1 MVCTP
6 TASSDFTLGIDEVGC
21 GSIAGPVVA
30 AAVVLHHETVI
41 DGLADSKAV
50 SAVRRATLVPLIT
63 ASAVGYAIAWV
74 WPRTIEAR
82 NILGAT
88 LLAMQRAYT
97 AVTARLDVVPPAI
110 IDGIHCPPVSGACRA
125 VPGADRT
132 EPAVMAASI
141 LAKESRDAWMRRIA
155 TRYPGYDFAR
165 NVGYPT
171 PAHLD
176 ALAQRGACAL
186 HRRNFAPVTRVLSH
200 DTTADRPVHPPPGV

>member
-30 AAVVLHHETVI
+30 AAVVLHHEVVI

-50 SAVRRATLVPLIT
+50 SAARRATLVPLIT
-63 ASAVGYAIAWV
+63 AAAVGYAIAWV

-88 LLAMQRAYT
+88 LLAMQRAYAT
-97 AVTARLDVVPPAI
+97 ATVHLRAVPPAI
-110 IDGIHCPPVSGACRA
+110 VDGIHCPAVRGACRA

-141 LAKESRDAWMRRIA
+141 LAKQSRDAWMHQVA
-155 TRYPGYDFAR
+155 ARYPGYDFAR

-171 PAHLD
+171 PSHL
-176 ALAQRGACAL
+176 AGLAERGPCTI
-186 HRRNFAPVTRVLSH
+186 HRRSFAPVARVLSH
-200 DTTADRPVHPPPGV
+200 DTTADRPVHPPPGA

>member
-1 MVCTP
+1 MVRTP
-6 TASSDFTLGIDEVGC
+6 TASSGSTLGIDEVGR

-30 AAVVLHHETVI
+30 AAVVLRHEVVI

-63 ASAVGYAIAWV
+63 AAAAGYAIGWV

-97 AVTARLDVVPPAI
+97 AVTAGLDVVPPAI
-110 IDGIHCPPVSGACRA
+110 IDGIHCPPVSGVCRA

-141 LAKESRDAWMRRIA
+141 LAKESHDAWMRRIA

-176 ALAQRGACAL
+176 ALAQQGACAI
-186 HRRNFAPVTRVLSH
+186 HRRSFAPVARVLSRG
-200 DTTADRPVHPPPGV
+200 TDRPRSPTPNR